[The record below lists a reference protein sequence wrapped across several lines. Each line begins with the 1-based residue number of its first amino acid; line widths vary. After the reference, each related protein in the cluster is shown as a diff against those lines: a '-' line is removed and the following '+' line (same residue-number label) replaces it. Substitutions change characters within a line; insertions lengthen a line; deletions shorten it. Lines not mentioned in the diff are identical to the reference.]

1 MIGKAMDTLTV
12 LVRLSVSFVLG
23 GIIGLERESHRRP
36 AGLRTHILVAT
47 GSCLITL
54 VSIYSANVASPLGG
68 SAVDPTRIAANII
81 TGIGFLGAGTILR
94 DGMTVRGLTT
104 AASLWVV
111 AGMGLAVGF
120 GFYAGA
126 AAVAALVALSLV
138 YLDRIEVKYIESKGH
153 RLSMV
158 LEDRPGML
166 AAICAALADSGVNI
180 TQVVADQ
187 SSESPGCVDV
197 MLGVRLPVG
206 RAGLPSVVDQIRAIP
221 GVHQVKAQPG
231 KKAKE

>member
-1 MIGKAMDTLTV
+1 
-12 LVRLSVSFVLG
+12 
-23 GIIGLERESHRRP
+23 
-36 AGLRTHILVAT
+36 
-47 GSCLITL
+47 
-54 VSIYSANVASPLGG
+54 
-68 SAVDPTRIAANII
+68 
-81 TGIGFLGAGTILR
+81 
-94 DGMTVRGLTT
+94 
-104 AASLWVV
+104 
-111 AGMGLAVGF
+111 MGLCGWI

-126 AAVAALVALSLV
+126 AAVAVLVALSLV

-153 RLSMV
+153 CLGMV

-166 AAICAALADSGVNI
+166 AAICATLADSGVNI

-206 RAGLPSVVDQIRAIP
+206 GEGLPSVVDQIRAIP

-231 KKAKE
+231 QKAKETQNGMELLC